1 MRLHSVGWLLW
12 AFLVLA
18 IAIPVWYFW
27 SGNHPLAAADRV
39 DLCPKI
45 RAAAEALVP
54 RPDTFAGPNADEA
67 RTTTGVCKLGF
78 PPQAG
83 TAAVEASP
91 QLTISFTSQRTFA
104 RGDLR
109 ARTDRFMEV
118 NVNEM
123 KASGT
128 APEAVKGPW
137 RTGVVVSARGTKSV
151 DMHIEDQGVLLFV
164 YGKNLPRESVVEF
177 AMAAAKALRQRS

>member
-1 MRLHSVGWLLW
+1 MRLHSVGWVLW

-18 IAIPVWYFW
+18 IAIPVWLFW
-27 SGNHPLAAADRV
+27 SGNHPLVAADRI

-45 RAAAEALVP
+45 RAAVEALAP
-54 RPDTFAGPNADEA
+54 RPDTFAGPSPDEA
-67 RTTTGVCKLGF
+67 RTTTGFCKLGF
-78 PPQAG
+78 PKQAG
-83 TAAVEASP
+83 SASAEASP
-91 QLTISFTSQRTFA
+91 QLTIAFTSQRTFA
-104 RGDLR
+104 QGDLR

-123 KASGT
+123 KASGM

-151 DMHIEDQGVLLFV
+151 DVHIEDQGVLLFV
-164 YGKNLPRESVVEF
+164 YGKNLPRENVVDF
-177 AMAAAKALRQRS
+177 ATAAAKALRQRG